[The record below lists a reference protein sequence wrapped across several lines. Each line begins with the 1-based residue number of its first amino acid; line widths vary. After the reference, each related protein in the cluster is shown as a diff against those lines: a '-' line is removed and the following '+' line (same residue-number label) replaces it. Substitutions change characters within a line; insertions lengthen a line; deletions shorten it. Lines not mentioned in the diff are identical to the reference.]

1 MSGEGRTDFDSR
13 VEVQRL
19 PAEVLHAEEL
29 DRLERWDPHPVPPGW
44 VLSPIAVERFIEGD
58 EELSIVRK
66 FVAEPGVVTRTIIS
80 LLTDRGA
87 LLVGPPGTAKSWFSE
102 LLAAAISRDSLLAAH
117 GGAISEV
124 SHLLYTWNDAMVAA
138 AGPSWES
145 LVPSPV
151 FRAMREGQI
160 VRFEEVARCPQPIQ
174 DALLTVLSDRIITV
188 PELADQGGVLQA
200 RPGFNVIATSNDVD
214 AGIHQM
220 SAALKRRLNFERIP
234 PIRHMADEIEVIR
247 SETMKRNRLSGV
259 EGEVTDEVLEV
270 LVTMARE
277 LRSGQTLD
285 GRSTDRLAGSSLSTA
300 EGVSV
305 AHALSVHAW
314 YYGDG
319 RVSVAQLVHFLIGAI
334 LKDVPEDRRR
344 LLHYFDTEVARK
356 SGSHWA
362 EVLAQRHLLR

>member
-1 MSGEGRTDFDSR
+1 MMTQPGHAPSEG
-13 VEVQRL
+13 VPVQRL
-19 PAEVLHAEEL
+19 PAEVVHAEEL

-44 VLSPIAVERFIEGD
+44 RLSPIAVERFIEGD
-58 EELSIVRK
+58 AEHSVERK

-102 LLAAAISRDSLLAAH
+102 LLAAAISRDSLLTAH

-124 SHLLYTWNDAMVAA
+124 SQLLYTWNDAMLAA
-138 AGPSWES
+138 SGPSWEA
-145 LVPSPV
+145 LVPSPL
-151 FRAMREGQI
+151 FRGMREGRI
-160 VRFEEVARCPQPIQ
+160 VRFEEVARCPQPLQ
-174 DALLTVLSDRIITV
+174 DALLNVLSDRVIVV
-188 PELADQGGVLQA
+188 PELIEAGGVLHA

-214 AGIHQM
+214 EGLHRM

-234 PIRHMADEIEVIR
+234 PIRQMVDEIEVVR
-247 SETMKRNRLSGV
+247 RETAKRNRASGV
-259 EGEVTDEVLEV
+259 DVQVTEPVLEV
-270 LVTMARE
+270 LVTMVRE
-277 LRSGQTLD
+277 LRTGQTLD

-300 EGVSV
+300 EAVGV

-314 YYGDG
+314 YYADAQ
-319 RVSVAQLVHFLIGAI
+319 VSVTQLVHFLLGAI

-356 SGSHWA
+356 PGAHWA
-362 EVLAQRHLLR
+362 EALAQRHLLR